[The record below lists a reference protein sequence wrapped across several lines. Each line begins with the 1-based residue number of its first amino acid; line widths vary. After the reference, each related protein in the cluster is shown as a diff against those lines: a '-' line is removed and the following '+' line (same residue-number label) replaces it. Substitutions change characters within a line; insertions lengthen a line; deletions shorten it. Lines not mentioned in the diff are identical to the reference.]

1 MADQAQTVRTAITPD
16 LIPPVADTHEGMWR
30 YRDLLSL
37 GEGPIRYPL
46 HVGGTPLVQSE
57 RLRKAVEVR
66 ELWLKDETRGPSGT
80 NKDRAT
86 ALVLEHALR
95 DGASAITCASTG
107 NVASSLAL
115 GAAATGLRAVIFVP
129 AAVYPSKLNLM
140 LYMGATVIRV
150 DAGYTRAFE
159 LSRQAAR
166 TFGWADRNTG
176 VNPLTTEAKKTVGLE
191 IWEQLGRRVPDVLVA
206 PVGDGPT
213 LDALARAF
221 QELLACGVTDRLPR
235 LIGVQAEGCQPIKLA
250 WEGKTTNVNAGAD
263 TIADGIAVP
272 EPVSASEVLADVAK
286 HGGGLVAVTDAEMLS
301 AMRDLAQN
309 AGLLAE
315 PAGAAAYAGLQEAI
329 NAGLISG
336 DDEVVVLVT
345 GTSLKTPQ
353 FLQPKIR
360 ALDIHGSFEEVEA
373 LSAPRPGLVSRSVST
388 PRDRSRGRP
397 PS

>member
-1 MADQAQTVRTAITPD
+1 MADPAQTLRKAIARD
-16 LIPPVADTHEGMWR
+16 LIPPVAVTDQDMWR

-46 HVGGTPLVQSE
+46 RVGGTPLVQSE

-66 ELWLKDETRGPSGT
+66 ELWFKDETRGPSGS

-95 DGASAITCASTG
+95 DGAPAITCASTG
-107 NVASSLAL
+107 NVASSLAI
-115 GAAATGLRAVIFVP
+115 GAAAAGVRAVIFVP
-129 AAVYPSKLNLM
+129 AGVYPSKLNLM
-140 LYMGATVIRV
+140 LYTGATVIRV
-150 DAGYTRAFE
+150 DAGYARAFD

-166 TFGWADRNTG
+166 TFGWSDRNTG
-176 VNPLTTEAKKTVGLE
+176 VNPLTTQAKKTVGLE

-221 QELLACGVTDRLPR
+221 QELLACSVIDGLPR
-235 LIGVQAEGCQPIKLA
+235 IIGVQAEGCQPIKLA
-250 WEGKTTNVNAGAD
+250 WEGKTTAVNGGAN
-263 TIADGIAVP
+263 TIADGIAVT
-272 EPVSASEVLADVAK
+272 EPVGASEVLADVAK

-301 AMRDLAQN
+301 AMRDLAQK

-315 PAGAAAYAGLQEAI
+315 PAGAAGYAGLKEAMK
-329 NAGLISG
+329 AGLVSG

-353 FLQPKIR
+353 FLQPTND

-373 LSAPRPGLVSRSVST
+373 LSLGS
-388 PRDRSRGRP
+388 
-397 PS
+397 

>member
-1 MADQAQTVRTAITPD
+1 VAEQAQTLRKAITAD
-16 LIPPVADTHEGMWR
+16 LIPPAADTDEGMWR

-46 HVGGTPLVQSE
+46 HVGRTPLVKSE
-57 RLRKAVEVR
+57 RLCKAVGVR
-66 ELWLKDETRGPSGT
+66 GLWLKDETRGPSGS

-86 ALVLEHALR
+86 ALVVEHAVR
-95 DGASAITCASTG
+95 DGAPAITCASTG
-107 NVASSLAL
+107 NVASSLAV
-115 GAAATGLRAVIFVP
+115 GAAAAGLRAVIFVP
-129 AAVYPSKLNLM
+129 AGVYPSKLNLM
-140 LYMGATVIRV
+140 LYTGATVIRV
-150 DAGYTRAFE
+150 DAGYARAFE

-191 IWEQLGRRVPDVLVA
+191 IWEQVGRRVPDVLVA

-235 LIGVQAEGCQPIKLA
+235 IIGVQAEGCQPIKLA
-250 WEGKTTNVNAGAD
+250 WEGKTTDVNAGAN

-272 EPVSASEVLADVAK
+272 EPVSASEVLADVAT

-301 AMRDLAQN
+301 AMRDLAQK
-309 AGLLAE
+309 AGLLTE
-315 PAGAAAYAGLQEAI
+315 PAGAAAYAGLTEAMK
-329 NAGLISG
+329 AGLVSG

-353 FLQPKIR
+353 FLQPKSE

-373 LSAPRPGLVSRSVST
+373 LSLG
-388 PRDRSRGRP
+388 G
-397 PS
+397 